1 MTVRRLINKAQPAG
15 KQGFTLVEL
24 LIIIA
29 FIAVLAG
36 VLLVAI
42 NPVQQLAKARDTG
55 RISAIAQMGKSLE
68 AYGANNNSVYVAET
82 PTWLDSLKTAGEL
95 SVLPSTIT
103 YGSTAIVPCTTGA
116 TATGGVQNQY
126 CYQATGATLLDAAGP
141 VVAYT
146 RLEATANISKCT
158 GAGPWNAYFVY
169 SSFDGKAGFVCF
181 TQASAT
187 EPSPGAQTFI
197 P

>member
-1 MTVRRLINKAQPAG
+1 MTARRFQ
-15 KQGFTLVEL
+15 QGFTLVEL

-55 RISAIAQMGKSLE
+55 RISAISQIGRSLE
-68 AYGANNNSVYVAET
+68 AYAANNNSVYVPET
-82 PTWLDSLKTAGEL
+82 PTWLDALKTAGEL
-95 SVLPSTIT
+95 SVLPSAIT
-103 YGSTAIVPCTTGA
+103 YGSTTIVTCTTGA
-116 TATGGVQNQY
+116 IATGGVQNQY
-126 CYQATGATLLDAAGP
+126 CYRATGATVVDTAGP
-141 VVAYT
+141 IVAYT

>member
-1 MTVRRLINKAQPAG
+1 MSVRRF
-15 KQGFTLVEL
+15 GFTLVEL
-24 LIIIA
+24 LIVIA

-36 VLLVAI
+36 VLLVAV

-55 RISAIAQMGKSLE
+55 RISAVSQIGRALE
-68 AYGANNNSVYVAET
+68 AYAANNNSVYVAET

-95 SVLPSTIT
+95 STTPSTII
-103 YGSTAIVPCTTGA
+103 YASTAIVSCTTGSL
-116 TATGGVQNQY
+116 ATGGVQNQY
-126 CYQATGATLLDAAGP
+126 CYRATGVTITDSAAP

-146 RLEATANISKCT
+146 RLEATANITKCA